1 MARKAP
7 IECPVCRES
16 PSAGEQ
22 LEEHLLTAHTKR
34 KLATF
39 IVAEAALLIDDDAK

>member
-7 IECPVCRES
+7 VECPVCRE
-16 PSAGEQ
+16 PTDANEQ
-22 LEEHLLTAHTKR
+22 LEDHLLAAHTKR

-39 IVAEAALLIDDDAK
+39 IVAEAALLVDGDAK

>member
-7 IECPVCRES
+7 VECPICREATD
-16 PSAGEQ
+16 PGEQ
-22 LEEHLLTAHTKR
+22 LEDHLLATHTKQ

-39 IVAEAALLIDDDAK
+39 IVAEAALLVDEDAK